1 LGCAPKTLAD
11 IYADIANS
19 PGRQISAEEVT
30 GMNPEVGMAAWC
42 GAGNRAPLE
51 KIMAERNWQGIRA
64 VRACRVYWVRDEDL
78 NPPGP
83 TLLRGLDALAPA
95 IHPELFRGKEGIRQ
109 ITGVPS
115 FPATNLAL

>member
-1 LGCAPKTLAD
+1 MD
-11 IYADIANS
+11 
-19 PGRQISAEEVT
+19 
-30 GMNPEVGMAAWC
+30 PEVWMAACC
-42 GAGNRAPLE
+42 GAGDRVPRE

-64 VRACRVYWVRDEDL
+64 VRACRVHCVRDEYL
-78 NPPGP
+78 NPPVP

-95 IHPELFRGKEGIRQ
+95 IHPELFAGKEGICQ